1 MRDHV
6 REWFS
11 KRRFGLFVHWGLY
24 AIPAWHE
31 QLQWRGNVPRSEY
44 VKLLKKFSP
53 GRFDPDAWLDMA
65 REAGMEYVCFTTK
78 HHDGF
83 CLWDTAQTAFNVM
96 NTPYG
101 RDILAMLA
109 EACRRRGMPL
119 CIYYSV
125 VDWNHPNYPNR
136 GRSHELDG
144 PRPGDEPDLEKYKE
158 FLTAQIRE
166 LCTQYGDIAAF
177 WWDMNVTGDRD
188 PSINALVRKLQPRAV
203 INPRG
208 FDEGDYAMA
217 ERDFD
222 RATVEAERAFK
233 KPMEACN
240 SIGIESWGY
249 KKDEDYYTD
258 RYLLQNIDATWA
270 KGGKFLLNVG
280 PKADGTFPRE
290 AKRILRVIGDW
301 YGKVREAF
309 DGCVPASDEIANR
322 DVLLTR
328 KGTTLYVHVNK
339 APETCRV
346 LLDPLT
352 QTPLSATLLNTGE
365 AVEFSLTDLP
375 SRHNCKPNACLRLRN
390 LPANRLANS
399 IMIVKLEMLA

>member
-11 KRRFGLFVHWGLY
+11 NRRFGLFVHWGLY

-31 QLQWRGNVPRSEY
+31 QLQWRGNVPRREY
-44 VKLLKKFSP
+44 VKLLKRFNP
-53 GRFDPDAWLDMA
+53 RRFDPDAWIDTA
-65 REAGMEYVCFTTK
+65 QAAGMEYLCFTTK

-83 CLWDTAQTAFNVM
+83 CLWDTAQTDFNVM

-109 EACRRRGMPL
+109 EACHRRGMPL
-119 CIYYSV
+119 CLYYSV
-125 VDWNHPNYPNR
+125 ADWNHPNYPNQ
-136 GRSHELDG
+136 GRSHELAG
-144 PRPGDEPDLEKYKE
+144 PQPGDKPDLGKYKE
-158 FLTAQIRE
+158 FLMAQVRE
-166 LCTQYGDIAAF
+166 LCTQYGDIAEF

-188 PSINALVRKLQPRAV
+188 PSVNELVRELQPRAV

-208 FDEGDYAMA
+208 FDEGDFATP
-217 ERDFD
+217 ERDYD
-222 RATVEAERAFK
+222 RATVEAERAFE
-233 KPMEACN
+233 KPVEACN

-258 RYLLQNIDATWA
+258 RYLLRNIDATWT

-280 PKADGTFPRE
+280 PKANGTFPRE

-309 DGCVPASDEIANR
+309 DGCVPASDETGNR

-328 KGTTLYVHVNK
+328 KGTTLYVHVNQ
-339 APETCRV
+339 APDTCRV
-346 LLDPLT
+346 LLDPIT
-352 QTPLSATLLNTGE
+352 RTPRRATLLNTGE
-365 AVEFSLTDLP
+365 TVEFSMADLP
-375 SRHNCKPNACLRLRN
+375 TRHTSTPRACLRLRN
-390 LPANRLANS
+390 LPANRMANS
-399 IMIVKLEMLA
+399 IMIVKLEF